1 MNVHNL
7 INEFFYQKL
16 SNQTFLVGNVDLEGI
31 FVETIKRFGYIE
43 ALEINLESLDEFKNC
58 VLVRYDIKLIAHNDV
73 RFDN

>member
-7 INEFFYQKL
+7 INEFFHQKL
-16 SNQTFLVGNVDLEGI
+16 SNQTFFGGNVDLEGI

-43 ALEINLESLDEFKNC
+43 ALEINLESLDELKNC
-58 VLVRYDIKLIAHNDV
+58 VIVRYDIKLIAHNDV